1 MVNGCLLIFIGTW
14 HCQINPLPLF
24 GVSSLILALWG
35 HDPMFVIVVN
45 VPLYEVAKY
54 GEKSLCMYSD
64 YYLLL

>member
-1 MVNGCLLIFIGTW
+1 
-14 HCQINPLPLF
+14 
-24 GVSSLILALWG
+24 
-35 HDPMFVIVVN
+35 MFVIVVN